1 MARTIVPAAR
11 LQPDAFIFPGAGR
24 TAMKKA
30 LVAAFLLLVPDLAF
44 AEWKVERGIKVGSL
58 HDD

>member
-1 MARTIVPAAR
+1 
-11 LQPDAFIFPGAGR
+11 
-24 TAMKKA
+24 MKKA